1 MEKFNKPKSYY
12 KIKLV
17 KKTINFI
24 TGILKKTYKITK
36 VISKGGVVQ
45 KVTIGFFTVLVGLG
59 LRFGSLRVVEPII
72 QSQTQIERQ
81 LQHSRSTQLYKAI
94 DGFKSK
100 SPSVSNLLKLSG
112 GDLGKGSSPGA
123 RARSDARKAITNRPK
138 AARSKPGGSGYV
150 QAWSSNTSKRSRSAA
165 ANRLA

>member
-1 MEKFNKPKSYY
+1 MTCY

-17 KKTINFI
+17 KKTVNFLK
-24 TGILKKTYKITK
+24 GILKKTYKITK
-36 VISKGGVVQ
+36 VISKCGVVQ
-45 KVTIGFFTVLVGLG
+45 KVTIGFFTVLVTLG

-81 LQHSRSTQLYKAI
+81 LQHSRSTQPYKAI

-100 SPSVSNLLKLSG
+100 SPSVSNLLKLSV

-123 RARSDARKAITNRPK
+123 RARNYTCKAI
-138 AARSKPGGSGYV
+138 V
-150 QAWSSNTSKRSRSAA
+150 SN
-165 ANRLA
+165 N

>member
-24 TGILKKTYKITK
+24 RGILKKTYKITK
-36 VISKGGVVQ
+36 VISKGGVMQ

-72 QSQTQIERQ
+72 Q
-81 LQHSRSTQLYKAI
+81 
-94 DGFKSK
+94 
-100 SPSVSNLLKLSG
+100 
-112 GDLGKGSSPGA
+112 
-123 RARSDARKAITNRPK
+123 
-138 AARSKPGGSGYV
+138 
-150 QAWSSNTSKRSRSAA
+150 
-165 ANRLA
+165 

>member
-1 MEKFNKPKSYY
+1 MAYY

-17 KKTINFI
+17 DKTVNFLK
-24 TGILKKTYKITK
+24 GILKKTYKITK
-36 VISKGGVVQ
+36 VISECGVEQ
-45 KVTIGFFTVLVGLG
+45 KITIGFFTVVVALG
-59 LRFGSLRVVEPII
+59 LRFGSLRPVEPII

-81 LQHSRSTQLYKAI
+81 LQHSRSTQPSKAI

-100 SPSVSNLLKLSG
+100 SSSVSNLLKLSG

-138 AARSKPGGSGYV
+138 TKSC
-150 QAWSSNTSKRSRSAA
+150 
-165 ANRLA
+165 